1 MKGYRNM
8 RELTLRPIRRQCFVP
23 GCRNIH
29 CYVVTR
35 SREMP
40 VGLILCADCAKDLYR
55 VMFPEEAE
63 AAAPAKETPHTVEI
77 VEKKTATRKKKT
89 DDGDDA

>member
-1 MKGYRNM
+1 
-8 RELTLRPIRRQCFVP
+8 
-23 GCRNIH
+23 
-29 CYVVTR
+29 
-35 SREMP
+35 MP

-55 VMFPEEAE
+55 VMFPEETD

-89 DDGDDA
+89 DDGEDA